1 MLTVCIFSVL
11 FGIVIGLVGL
21 LAAYIARKRPTMK
34 LFKKTVQTERVMD
47 VLFLLFVFV
56 AVFLRAFLL
65 AGDWQRVL
73 WKAIVATVCALIPA
87 VLIIWLGYRLILQKR
102 VPVAEDPE
110 DMDKA

>member
-11 FGIVIGLVGL
+11 FGIAIGIVGL
-21 LAAYIARKRPTMK
+21 FAAYLARKRPTMK

-47 VLFLLFVFV
+47 VLFLLFVFIV
-56 AVFLRAFLL
+56 VFLRAYLL

-73 WKAIVATVCALIPA
+73 WKAIVAMLCSLIPA

-102 VPVAEDPE
+102 VPVDGDPE
-110 DMDKA
+110 DMEEA